1 MHTTVRHWRV
11 SDRTADR
18 VNHADQVGAISGRD
32 EYGACGSDLAQHG
45 RDRIDQGAAICSRM
59 ASLQRG
65 WDEVGRR

>member
-1 MHTTVRHWRV
+1 MQGCFRMVWSLNRV
-11 SDRTADR
+11 VAPRRSR
-18 VNHADQVGAISGRD
+18 RD

-65 WDEVGRR
+65 LG